1 MAYAISLYDAL
12 VSINVPKPQALA
24 VVESLEQ
31 TMTSELTTKTDLQQL
46 RDHTDREFVSVRADI
61 QQFREHSD
69 REFVAVR
76 ADIKQLR
83 ADMDREF
90 VAVRA
95 EIQQLRADMDREFV
109 AVRAE
114 IQQLRADMDREFAAV
129 RAEMARGFEEQTQGR
144 AADVA
149 LLRSEMSVAI
159 SRASMRSTLF
169 MMAWTSLLFA
179 AMQFLG
185 S

>member
-61 QQFREHSD
+61 QQ
-69 REFVAVR
+69 
-76 ADIKQLR
+76 L
-83 ADMDREF
+83 
-90 VAVRA
+90 RA
-95 EIQQLRADMDREFV
+95 EIR
-109 AVRAE
+109 
-114 IQQLRADMDREFAAV
+114 QLRADMDREFAAV

-149 LLRSEMSVAI
+149 LLRSEMNVAI
-159 SRASMRSTLF
+159 SRASMRSTVF

>member
-12 VSINVPKPQALA
+12 VGINVPKPQALA

-46 RDHTDREFVSVRADI
+46 RDHTDRELVSVRADI

-69 REFVAVR
+69 REFIAVR

-83 ADMDREF
+83 IDMDREF
-90 VAVRA
+90 VAVRT
-95 EIQQLRADMDREFV
+95 
-109 AVRAE
+109 
-114 IQQLRADMDREFAAV
+114 
-129 RAEMARGFEEQTQGR
+129 EMARGFEEQTQGR

-149 LLRSEMSVAI
+149 LLRSEMNVAI
-159 SRASMRSTLF
+159 SRASMRSTVF

>member
-46 RDHTDREFVSVRADI
+46 RDHTDREFVSVRVDI

-76 ADIKQLR
+76 ADIK
-83 ADMDREF
+83 
-90 VAVRA
+90 
-95 EIQQLRADMDREFV
+95 QLRADMDREFV

>member
-90 VAVRA
+90 
-95 EIQQLRADMDREFV
+95 
-109 AVRAE
+109 
-114 IQQLRADMDREFAAV
+114 AAV

>member
-1 MAYAISLYDAL
+1 MAYAISSYDAL

-61 QQFREHSD
+61 QQ
-69 REFVAVR
+69 
-76 ADIKQLR
+76 
-83 ADMDREF
+83 
-90 VAVRA
+90 
-95 EIQQLRADMDREFV
+95 
-109 AVRAE
+109 
-114 IQQLRADMDREFAAV
+114 LRADMDREFAAV

-149 LLRSEMSVAI
+149 LLRSEMNVAI
-159 SRASMRSTLF
+159 SRASMRSTVF

>member
-46 RDHTDREFVSVRADI
+46 RDHTDREFVLVRAD
-61 QQFREHSD
+61 
-69 REFVAVR
+69 
-76 ADIKQLR
+76 
-83 ADMDREF
+83 
-90 VAVRA
+90 
-95 EIQQLRADMDREFV
+95 IQQLRADME
-109 AVRAE
+109 
-114 IQQLRADMDREFAAV
+114 REFAAV

-149 LLRSEMSVAI
+149 LLRSEMNVAI
-159 SRASMRSTLF
+159 SRASMRSTVF

>member
-46 RDHTDREFVSVRADI
+46 RDHTDREFV
-61 QQFREHSD
+61 
-69 REFVAVR
+69 AVR
-76 ADIKQLR
+76 AD
-83 ADMDREF
+83 
-90 VAVRA
+90 
-95 EIQQLRADMDREFV
+95 IQQLRADMN
-109 AVRAE
+109 
-114 IQQLRADMDREFAAV
+114 REFAAV

-149 LLRSEMSVAI
+149 LLRSEMNVAI

-169 MMAWTSLLFA
+169 MMGWTSLLFA

>member
-46 RDHTDREFVSVRADI
+46 RDHTDREFVLVRADI
-61 QQFREHSD
+61 QQLRVEI
-69 REFVAVR
+69 R
-76 ADIKQLR
+76 QLR

-114 IQQLRADMDREFAAV
+114 
-129 RAEMARGFEEQTQGR
+129 MARGFEEQTQGR

-149 LLRSEMSVAI
+149 LLRSEMNVAV

>member
-1 MAYAISLYDAL
+1 LYDAL

-46 RDHTDREFVSVRADI
+46 RDHTDREFV
-61 QQFREHSD
+61 
-69 REFVAVR
+69 AVR
-76 ADIKQLR
+76 ADIK
-83 ADMDREF
+83 
-90 VAVRA
+90 
-95 EIQQLRADMDREFV
+95 
-109 AVRAE
+109 
-114 IQQLRADMDREFAAV
+114 QLRADMDREFAAV
-129 RAEMARGFEEQTQGR
+129 RAEMARGFEEQTEGR

-149 LLRSEMSVAI
+149 LLRSEMNVAI
-159 SRASMRSTLF
+159 SRASMRSTVF

>member
-61 QQFREHSD
+61 QQ
-69 REFVAVR
+69 
-76 ADIKQLR
+76 LR
-83 ADMDREF
+83 ADMNREF
-90 VAVRA
+90 V
-95 EIQQLRADMDREFV
+95 
-109 AVRAE
+109 
-114 IQQLRADMDREFAAV
+114 AV

-149 LLRSEMSVAI
+149 LLRSEMNVAI

>member
-95 EIQQLRADMDREFV
+95 EIQQLRADM
-109 AVRAE
+109 
-114 IQQLRADMDREFAAV
+114 
-129 RAEMARGFEEQTQGR
+129 ARGFEEQTQGR

-149 LLRSEMSVAI
+149 LLRSEMNVAI
-159 SRASMRSTLF
+159 SRASMRSTVF

>member
-46 RDHTDREFVSVRADI
+46 RDHTDREFVLVRADI
-61 QQFREHSD
+61 QQ
-69 REFVAVR
+69 
-76 ADIKQLR
+76 LR
-83 ADMDREF
+83 ADMNREF
-90 VAVRA
+90 VDVRA
-95 EIQQLRADMDREFV
+95 EIQQLRTDMDREFV
-109 AVRAE
+109 
-114 IQQLRADMDREFAAV
+114 AV

-149 LLRSEMSVAI
+149 LLRSEMNVAI

>member
-1 MAYAISLYDAL
+1 M
-12 VSINVPKPQALA
+12 
-24 VVESLEQ
+24 
-31 TMTSELTTKTDLQQL
+31 QQL
-46 RDHTDREFVSVRADI
+46 RDHTDREFVLVRADI
-61 QQFREHSD
+61 QQLRVEI
-69 REFVAVR
+69 R
-76 ADIKQLR
+76 QLR
-83 ADMDREF
+83 TDMDREF

-95 EIQQLRADMDREFV
+95 EIRQLRTDMDREFV
-109 AVRAE
+109 
-114 IQQLRADMDREFAAV
+114 AV

-149 LLRSEMSVAI
+149 LLRSEMNVAV

>member
-46 RDHTDREFVSVRADI
+46 RDHTDREFV
-61 QQFREHSD
+61 
-69 REFVAVR
+69 AVR
-76 ADIKQLR
+76 AD
-83 ADMDREF
+83 
-90 VAVRA
+90 
-95 EIQQLRADMDREFV
+95 IQQLRADMN
-109 AVRAE
+109 
-114 IQQLRADMDREFAAV
+114 REFAAV

-149 LLRSEMSVAI
+149 LLRSEMNVAI

-169 MMAWTSLLFA
+169 MMGWTSLLFA
-179 AMQFLG
+179 AIQFLG

>member
-46 RDHTDREFVSVRADI
+46 RDHTDREFVAVRADI

-95 EIQQLRADMDREFV
+95 EIQQLRADM
-109 AVRAE
+109 
-114 IQQLRADMDREFAAV
+114 
-129 RAEMARGFEEQTQGR
+129 ARGFEEQTQGR

-149 LLRSEMSVAI
+149 LLRSEINVAI
-159 SRASMRSTLF
+159 SRASMRSTVF

>member
-1 MAYAISLYDAL
+1 MAYAISSYDAL

-61 QQFREHSD
+61 QQ
-69 REFVAVR
+69 
-76 ADIKQLR
+76 LR
-83 ADMDREF
+83 ADMN
-90 VAVRA
+90 
-95 EIQQLRADMDREFV
+95 
-109 AVRAE
+109 
-114 IQQLRADMDREFAAV
+114 REFAAV

-149 LLRSEMSVAI
+149 LLRSEMNVAI
-159 SRASMRSTLF
+159 SRASMRSTVF

>member
-46 RDHTDREFVSVRADI
+46 RDHTDREFVLVRADI
-61 QQFREHSD
+61 QQLRVEI
-69 REFVAVR
+69 R
-76 ADIKQLR
+76 QLR
-83 ADMDREF
+83 ADME
-90 VAVRA
+90 
-95 EIQQLRADMDREFV
+95 
-109 AVRAE
+109 
-114 IQQLRADMDREFAAV
+114 REFAAV

-149 LLRSEMSVAI
+149 LLRSEMNVAI
-159 SRASMRSTLF
+159 NRASMRSTLF

>member
-46 RDHTDREFVSVRADI
+46 RDHTDREFVLVRADI
-61 QQFREHSD
+61 QQ
-69 REFVAVR
+69 
-76 ADIKQLR
+76 LR
-83 ADMDREF
+83 
-90 VAVRA
+90 V
-95 EIQQLRADMDREFV
+95 EIR
-109 AVRAE
+109 
-114 IQQLRADMDREFAAV
+114 QLRADMDREFAAV

-149 LLRSEMSVAI
+149 LLRSEMNVAI
-159 SRASMRSTLF
+159 SRASMRSTVF

>member
-1 MAYAISLYDAL
+1 MTYAISLYDAL

-46 RDHTDREFVSVRADI
+46 RDHTDREFVSVRA
-61 QQFREHSD
+61 
-69 REFVAVR
+69 
-76 ADIKQLR
+76 
-83 ADMDREF
+83 
-90 VAVRA
+90 

-114 IQQLRADMDREFAAV
+114 IQQLRADM
-129 RAEMARGFEEQTQGR
+129 ARGFEEQTEGR

-149 LLRSEMSVAI
+149 LLRSEMNVAI
-159 SRASMRSTLF
+159 SRASMRSTVF

>member
-46 RDHTDREFVSVRADI
+46 RDHTDREFV
-61 QQFREHSD
+61 
-69 REFVAVR
+69 AVR
-76 ADIKQLR
+76 ADIEQLR
-83 ADMDREF
+83 
-90 VAVRA
+90 V
-95 EIQQLRADMDREFV
+95 EIR
-109 AVRAE
+109 
-114 IQQLRADMDREFAAV
+114 QLRADMDREFAAV

-149 LLRSEMSVAI
+149 LLRSEMNVAI
-159 SRASMRSTLF
+159 SRASMRSTVF

>member
-46 RDHTDREFVSVRADI
+46 RDHTDREFVLVRADI
-61 QQFREHSD
+61 QQLRVEI
-69 REFVAVR
+69 R
-76 ADIKQLR
+76 QLR
-83 ADMDREF
+83 ADMEREF
-90 VAVRA
+90 V
-95 EIQQLRADMDREFV
+95 
-109 AVRAE
+109 
-114 IQQLRADMDREFAAV
+114 AV

-149 LLRSEMSVAI
+149 LLRSEMNVAI
-159 SRASMRSTLF
+159 SRASMRSTVF

>member
-46 RDHTDREFVSVRADI
+46 RDHTDREFVLVRVDI
-61 QQFREHSD
+61 QQLRAD
-69 REFVAVR
+69 MNREFVDVR
-76 ADIKQLR
+76 AEIQQLR
-83 ADMDREF
+83 TDMDREF

-109 AVRAE
+109 A
-114 IQQLRADMDREFAAV
+114 I

-149 LLRSEMSVAI
+149 LLRSEMNIAI
-159 SRASMRSTLF
+159 SRASMRSTVF